1 MGNAEY
7 MGFKTKHLKREEVK
21 MADNVSFKVYLKDP
35 SQGEETEVRRFVVDK
50 EVSTSLVYIKEKLVS
65 IFPVLA
71 DKIFSVSWTD
81 EDGDSITIDTDE
93 ELILALTELPGPVYK
108 LTATVRAAKKVEE
121 PQEPGVG
128 ANMTH
133 HGVTCDG
140 CDKAPIVGFRYK
152 CVVCDDYDLCAACEK
167 AGKHPGNNMMRINSP
182 EVIWPQRLFKRIH
195 KMQEKAEQ
203 RSRCSLASLEE
214 QHLVPQE
221 ITRRLMLRRK
231 PLPPMPMHL
240 LTLLLKLLRQQ
251 RKLLLLLACLRE
263 VERNTCRGLET
274 LWLLRSTLLASTCRW
289 MSRLQEGRGPLS
301 SRLPR
306 CSTFSSRSRSRQRN
320 VPGIPL
326 GCFAVVLSAGNPI
339 LIYLGSSI
347 GRASTL

>member
-1 MGNAEY
+1 
-7 MGFKTKHLKREEVK
+7 MGFKTKHLQREEVK

-35 SQGEETEVRRFVVDK
+35 SQGEELEVRRFVVDK

-152 CVVCDDYDLCAACEK
+152 CVVCDDEHGLLQRRRLARQPARGQGRGHRQGARHPP
-167 AGKHPGNNMMRINSP
+167 AGQ
-182 EVIWPQRLFKRIH
+182 EVDNGT
-195 KMQEKAEQ
+195 
-203 RSRCSLASLEE
+203 SLESLSAASLWS
-214 QHLVPQE
+214 
-221 ITRRLMLRRK
+221 
-231 PLPPMPMHL
+231 
-240 LTLLLKLLRQQ
+240 
-251 RKLLLLLACLRE
+251 CL
-263 VERNTCRGLET
+263 LET
-274 LWLLRSTLLASTCRW
+274 
-289 MSRLQEGRGPLS
+289 
-301 SRLPR
+301 
-306 CSTFSSRSRSRQRN
+306 
-320 VPGIPL
+320 
-326 GCFAVVLSAGNPI
+326 NPY
-339 LIYLGSSI
+339 IYLGASI
-347 GRASTL
+347 GRAPTLYCH

>member
-1 MGNAEY
+1 
-7 MGFKTKHLKREEVK
+7 MGFKTKHLQREEVK

-35 SQGEETEVRRFVVDK
+35 SQGEELEVRRFVVDK

-65 IFPVLA
+65 IFPILA

-81 EDGDSITIDTDE
+81 EDGDAITIDTDE

-167 AGKHPGNNMMRINSP
+167 AGKHPGHNMMRISSP
-182 EVIWPQRLFKRIH
+182 EVIWPQRLFKRI
-195 KMQEKAEQ
+195 
-203 RSRCSLASLEE
+203 L
-214 QHLVPQE
+214 LV
-221 ITRRLMLRRK
+221 
-231 PLPPMPMHL
+231 
-240 LTLLLKLLRQQ
+240 
-251 RKLLLLLACLRE
+251 
-263 VERNTCRGLET
+263 
-274 LWLLRSTLLASTCRW
+274 STCRW

-301 SRLPR
+301 SHLPR
-306 CSTFSSRSRSRQRN
+306 PTRQKRRTSRTRLLVLKQQRRGLPLHLTMRNGLYSPTRNPRLRPFRFRSRCWTRR
-320 VPGIPL
+320 
-326 GCFAVVLSAGNPI
+326 
-339 LIYLGSSI
+339 
-347 GRASTL
+347 